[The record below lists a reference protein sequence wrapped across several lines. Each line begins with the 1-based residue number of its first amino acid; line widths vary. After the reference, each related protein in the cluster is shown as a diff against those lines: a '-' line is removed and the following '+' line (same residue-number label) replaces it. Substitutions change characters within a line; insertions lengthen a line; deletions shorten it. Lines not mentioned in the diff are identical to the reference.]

1 MIRGSDGPRRSDRK
15 NGQIQYQVLT
25 KLPILTYPLIIEELH
40 PEEPPR
46 GRSCFP
52 PIADRESDATLAGGA
67 HRHVRPAQ
75 DETCPMDLVFTPSQI
90 ETWPIER
97 LRPYA
102 RNAKIHGADQVA
114 KIAASMAKFGWT
126 VPCMVADD
134 GELIAGH
141 GRVLAATML
150 GLKDVPVIR
159 LGHLDEA
166 ERRAYRIADN
176 KLTELGEWDEGMLRD
191 EIAGLLAEDFDLSL
205 LGITDEDLDALL
217 RDPDQA
223 EGGAVEGEDDVPEP
237 PVTPVSLAG
246 DLWQLG
252 SHRLICGDSTSAEV
266 VGRLLG
272 DVKPLLMVTDPPYGV
287 EYDPSWRNQA
297 GAAKTKRTGKVLNDD
312 RADWREA
319 WALFPG
325 DVAYVWHGALHA
337 STVAESLVVAGFTV
351 RSQIIWAKE
360 RLVLSRGDYHWQ
372 HEPCWYAVRKTGKG
386 HWAGDRKQTTLWQIA
401 NKDQDA
407 ETVHGT
413 QKPVECM
420 RRPILNNS
428 NPGQAVYEPFMGSG
442 TTLIAAETT
451 RRVCF
456 GIELNPAYVD
466 VAIERWQQFTGGS
479 ATLAETGE
487 RFVDLK
493 AKRLAA

>member
-1 MIRGSDGPRRSDRK
+1 
-15 NGQIQYQVLT
+15 
-25 KLPILTYPLIIEELH
+25 
-40 PEEPPR
+40 
-46 GRSCFP
+46 
-52 PIADRESDATLAGGA
+52 
-67 HRHVRPAQ
+67 
-75 DETCPMDLVFTPSQI
+75 MDLVFAPSEI
-90 ETWPIER
+90 ETWPIAK
-97 LRPYA
+97 LHPYA
-102 RNAKIHGADQVA
+102 RNAKMHGDDQVA

-141 GRVLAATML
+141 GRVLAATIL
-150 GLKDVPVIR
+150 GLKEVPVIR

-176 KLTELGEWDEGMLRD
+176 KLTEMGDWDEAVLRD
-191 EIAGLLAEDFDLSL
+191 EVAGLLADDFDLSL

-217 RDPDQA
+217 QDPDDV
-223 EGGAVEGEDDVPEP
+223 GDGSIEGEDEIPE
-237 PVTPVSLAG
+237 TPEDAVSRPG
-246 DLWQLG
+246 DLWMLEN
-252 SHRLICGDSTSAEV
+252 HRLLCGDSTVATDVERV
-266 VGRLLG
+266 LG
-272 DVKPLLMVTDPPYGV
+272 TVKPLLMVTDPPYGV
-287 EYDPSWRNQA
+287 QYDPGWRNKT
-297 GAAKTKRTGKVLNDD
+297 GAPATKRTGKVLNDD

-337 STVAESLVVAGFTV
+337 TTVAESLEAAGFNV
-351 RSQIIWAKE
+351 RSQIIWAKD

-372 HEPCWYAVRKTGKG
+372 HEPCWYAVKKTGKG

-407 ETVHGT
+407 DTVHGT

-428 NPGQAVYEPFMGSG
+428 SPGQAIYEPFMGSG

-451 RRVCF
+451 GRVCH

-466 VAIERWQQFTGGS
+466 VAVERWQTFTGE
-479 ATLAETGE
+479 AAVLAETGE
-487 RFVDLK
+487 TFSDLK
-493 AKRLAA
+493 VKRSAV

>member
-1 MIRGSDGPRRSDRK
+1 
-15 NGQIQYQVLT
+15 
-25 KLPILTYPLIIEELH
+25 
-40 PEEPPR
+40 
-46 GRSCFP
+46 
-52 PIADRESDATLAGGA
+52 
-67 HRHVRPAQ
+67 
-75 DETCPMDLVFTPSQI
+75 MDLTFAPRQI
-90 ETWPIER
+90 EFWPIER

-102 RNAKIHGADQVA
+102 RNAKMHGADQVA
-114 KIAASMAKFGWT
+114 RIAASMARFGWT
-126 VPCMVADD
+126 VPCMVGDD

-141 GRVLAATML
+141 GRVLAATEL
-150 GLKDVPVIR
+150 GLSEVPVIR

-176 KLTELGEWDEGMLRD
+176 KLTELGDWDEALLRD
-191 EIAGLLAEDFDLSL
+191 EVAGLLAEDFDLSL
-205 LGITDEDLDALL
+205 LGFAEDELEALL
-217 RDPDQA
+217 HDSDLA
-223 EGGAVEGEDDVPEP
+223 EDGAAEGEDEVPEP
-237 PVTPVSLAG
+237 PADPISVPG

-252 SHRLICGDSTSAEV
+252 PHRLICGDSTSADIV
-266 VGRLLG
+266 AKLLG
-272 DVKPLLMVTDPPYGV
+272 GVRPLLMVTDPPYGV
-287 EYDPSWRNQA
+287 EYDPAWRNA
-297 GAAKTKRTGKVLNDD
+297 TGAAKTKRTGTVLNDD

-337 STVAESLVVAGFTV
+337 TTVADSLVAAGFDI
-351 RSQIIWAKE
+351 RSQIIWAKD

-372 HEPCWYAVRKTGKG
+372 HEPCWYAVKKRGKG

-401 NKDQDA
+401 NRDQDA

-428 NPGQAVYEPFMGSG
+428 SPGQAIYEPFMGSG

-451 RRVCF
+451 GRVCY

-466 VAIERWQQFTGGS
+466 VAITRWQNLTGQAAVLDG
-479 ATLAETGE
+479 TDKT
-487 RFVDLK
+487 FDDLT
-493 AKRLAA
+493 ANRR